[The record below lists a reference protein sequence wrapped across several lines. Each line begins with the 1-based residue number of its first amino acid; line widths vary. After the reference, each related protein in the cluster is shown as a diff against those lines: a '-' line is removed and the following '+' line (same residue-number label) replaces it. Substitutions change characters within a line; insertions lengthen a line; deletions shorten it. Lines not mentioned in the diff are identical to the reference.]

1 MASWILSALMCA
13 VVGVEADCTIVH
25 FTADGC
31 EPCKQIA
38 PALAQLQQEGW
49 AVQTVD
55 VHQQPDVVRQYRVE
69 NLPTLVIVC
78 RQQEVDRIVGAATYE
93 RMQQRIQRA
102 AARNL
107 NGPARS
113 PTASSAGAVVRGQ
126 SPSMG
131 AFPLLASAGQ
141 RNPFSHAASQAETAS
156 PPTTAVAP
164 VAILPDLASNHSPQ
178 FSTPAPQV
186 ALQPAALQPAAPQP
200 VAITVEQAIARAAAA
215 TVRIRVDE
223 ANTTAYGTGT
233 IVDVRG
239 QEALI
244 LTCGHLFRD
253 MQPHSQLTI
262 DLFPGTAQEVNL
274 PSELIDFKAEGE
286 DIGLISCRLP
296 VPVEPVPLLT
306 RGTPLSVGQPAFSFG
321 CDRGANPTRRDTQI
335 KSINRYLG
343 ADNIE
348 IVGAPVL
355 GRSGGGL
362 FDIQGRLIGVCNAA
376 NPEDDEGIY
385 AAADVVYNQIQRLG
399 LSELFESAA
408 PTPVASS
415 PEQLASQS
423 LQWPDQSATV
433 PTLNS
438 SHLAS
443 ASTSAPA
450 GSPAAASDVAGP
462 VSMSASN
469 TRQLICI
476 VRDAGGQDKVVT
488 IDAPPEQLLQMI
500 QQSSLR

>member
-13 VVGVEADCTIVH
+13 FVGADAQCTLVH
-25 FTADGC
+25 FTAESC
-31 EPCKQIA
+31 EPCQQLA
-38 PALAQLQQEGW
+38 PALAQLEREGW
-49 AVQTVD
+49 VVHTVD
-55 VHQQPDVVRQYRVE
+55 VNRQPELVQQFRVE
-69 NLPTLVIVC
+69 NLPTLAIMC
-78 RQQEVDRIVGAATYE
+78 RQQEVDRIVGVISYE
-93 RMQQRIQRA
+93 RILQRVQRA
-102 AARNL
+102 AARNV
-107 NGPARS
+107 NGSSRA
-113 PTASSAGAVVRGQ
+113 PTSTTAGPVVRGQ
-126 SPSMG
+126 SPSIG
-131 AFPLLASAGQ
+131 AFPLLSTAGQ
-141 RNPFSHAASQAETAS
+141 LGSLAAASSHFA
-156 PPTTAVAP
+156 TT
-164 VAILPDLASNHSPQ
+164 S
-178 FSTPAPQV
+178 
-186 ALQPAALQPAAPQP
+186 QPAATQSAAMT
-200 VAITVEQAIARAAAA
+200 AEQAISRAAAA

-239 QEALI
+239 EEALI

-253 MQPHSQLTI
+253 MQPQSQLTI

-296 VPVEPVPLLT
+296 TPVEPVPLLA

-362 FDIQGRLIGVCNAA
+362 FDIQGHLIGVCNAA

-385 AAADVVYNQIQRLG
+385 AAADVVYKQIQRLG
-399 LSELFESAA
+399 LSELFEGSQPAAA
-408 PTPVASS
+408 PASPV
-415 PEQLASQS
+415 QLASHS

-433 PTLNS
+433 PNLNS
-438 SHLAS
+438 PQLTSAAS
-443 ASTSAPA
+443 SPALPPATSAPGFSSEA
-450 GSPAAASDVAGP
+450 DVAVEEP
-462 VSMSASN
+462 VQMSASH
-469 TRQLICI
+469 TRQIICI
-476 VRDAGGQDKVVT
+476 VRDSGGQDKVVT